1 MNRRI
6 GHFIESLNPGG
17 AEQVLLDLC
26 IQNKQHGDIPLI
38 LHFNHSFF
46 IQRAAEL
53 GVVQIPIPEDIYR
66 TFKSTKTLP
75 IFAYKFRQFLKQHR
89 IDLLH
94 SHLFGPIT
102 GAALACY
109 KLIPHVGT
117 LHDIYM
123 IEDKASR
130 IHLIQIAAILNTQLV
145 TVSEHME
152 YFYRNKARLN
162 HQQLRTIYN
171 GIDPS
176 PQASKGVSR
185 SDPHEGLR
193 NELDIEQ
200 KHITLIATG
209 RLVELKCLTVL
220 VQAIHLLNPKTLTCL
235 KVIIVGE
242 GPEEGTLKNL
252 IETLHLGNTIS
263 LTGYRND
270 IPELLSISDIFVQ
283 CSRTEGLS
291 CSILEAI
298 ASPLPCV
305 VTDVGGNSELV
316 EDTVNGYLV
325 PVNDASE
332 LAARISQ
339 LIDSEDL
346 RKRFSFE
353 ALRRCQKYFLKE
365 PNYLKYHKL
374 YDDLTMPP
382 LMQTPNTD

>member
-38 LHFNHSFF
+38 LHFNQPFF

-53 GVVQIPIPEDIYR
+53 GIMQIPIPEDIYR

-75 IFAYKFRQFLKQHR
+75 IFAYKFRQFLKQHN

-102 GAALACY
+102 GAALACF
-109 KLIPHVGT
+109 KLIPHIGT

-123 IEDKASR
+123 IEDKVSR
-130 IHLIQIAAILNTQLV
+130 IHLIQIAVILNTQLV

-152 YFYRNKARLN
+152 NFYRNRAKLN

-171 GIDPS
+171 GIDPA
-176 PQASKGVSR
+176 PQTNDR
-185 SDPHEGLR
+185 INQPDPHEELR
-193 NELDIEQ
+193 KELNIGQ

-209 RLVELKCLTVL
+209 RLVELKCLAVL
-220 VQAIHLLNPKTLTCL
+220 IQAIHLLSPKMLTYL
-235 KVIIVGE
+235 KVIVVGE
-242 GPEEGTLKNL
+242 GPEEGALKNL
-252 IETLHLGNTIS
+252 IETLHLGDTIT
-263 LTGYRND
+263 LTGYRKD
-270 IPELLSISDIFVQ
+270 IPQLLSISDIFVQ

-298 ASPLPCV
+298 AAPLPCV

-316 EDTVNGYLV
+316 EDAVNGYLV
-325 PVNDASE
+325 PVNDARM
-332 LAARISQ
+332 LATRIAQ
-339 LIDSEDL
+339 LIDNKDL
-346 RKRFSFE
+346 RKRFSLE

-365 PNYLKYHKL
+365 PNYLKYHEL
-374 YDDLTMPP
+374 YDDLTVPH
-382 LMQTPNTD
+382 

>member
-38 LHFNHSFF
+38 LHFNQPFF

-53 GVVQIPIPEDIYR
+53 GIMQIPIPEDIYR

-75 IFAYKFRQFLKQHR
+75 IFAYKFRQFLKQHN

-102 GAALACY
+102 GAALACF
-109 KLIPHVGT
+109 KLIPHIGT

-123 IEDKASR
+123 IEDKVSR
-130 IHLIQIAAILNTQLV
+130 IHLIQIAVILNTQLV

-152 YFYRNKARLN
+152 NFYRNRAKLN

-171 GIDPS
+171 GIDPA
-176 PQASKGVSR
+176 PQTNDGINQP
-185 SDPHEGLR
+185 DPHEKLR
-193 NELDIEQ
+193 KELNIGQ

-209 RLVELKCLTVL
+209 RLVELKCLAVL
-220 VQAIHLLNPKTLTCL
+220 IQAIHLLSPKMLTCL

-242 GPEEGTLKNL
+242 GPEEGALKNL
-252 IETLHLGNTIS
+252 IETLHLGDTIT
-263 LTGYRND
+263 LTGYRKD
-270 IPELLSISDIFVQ
+270 IPQLLSISDIFVQ

-298 ASPLPCV
+298 AAPLPCV

-316 EDTVNGYLV
+316 EDAVNGYLV
-325 PVNDASE
+325 PVNDARM
-332 LAARISQ
+332 LAARIAQ
-339 LIDSEDL
+339 LIDNKDL
-346 RKRFSFE
+346 RKRFSLE

-365 PNYLKYHKL
+365 PNYLKYHEL
-374 YDDLTMPP
+374 YDDLTVPH
-382 LMQTPNTD
+382 